1 MVDRSDPVIYL
12 RSHIE
17 TFETKQSEIS
27 SQKTSDKCG
36 CILLDNT
43 SIKTQLVE
51 LLFMWQTE
59 LLNAIL
65 HKAVTD
71 LNNLY
76 SLFLS
81 SEIKL
86 SEMPKDLYE
95 LNESQTLWKKLMDEK
110 PMHEANLGPLE
121 EKFALLESY

>member
-1 MVDRSDPVIYL
+1 
-12 RSHIE
+12 
-17 TFETKQSEIS
+17 
-27 SQKTSDKCG
+27 
-36 CILLDNT
+36 
-43 SIKTQLVE
+43 
-51 LLFMWQTE
+51 MWQTE

-95 LNESQTLWKKLMDEK
+95 LNES
-110 PMHEANLGPLE
+110 
-121 EKFALLESY
+121 